1 MIEKYTEVLSQYEL
15 EILDVRRG
23 RGAWLCETNQGLK
36 LLREYKGTIK
46 RLEFEDHLFTQLEE
60 AWHPFV
66 DRYVRNREGELLS
79 SADDGTR
86 WIVKDW
92 YADRECNLKDDREV
106 LRAITQ
112 IASLHKMLRKIE
124 FKEEWNLGSIL
135 VQLPG
140 DEMERHNRELIR
152 ARSFIRN
159 KRKKTE
165 FELCVIGNYDM
176 FFEQA
181 RDARLGMK
189 EFCERYGEEEC
200 YLCHGDL
207 NQHHILMCPRDV
219 AVVEFNRMHLG
230 MQMEDLYHFMRKA
243 MEKHDWSLKL
253 GTSMLETYSRIL
265 PLSDTDRTC
274 LYYLFLYPEKYW
286 KQINFYYNANKAWIP
301 ARNIEKLKDLELQQP
316 LRNEFLSR
324 IK

>member
-1 MIEKYTEVLSQYEL
+1 MFH
-15 EILDVRRG
+15 
-23 RGAWLCETNQGLK
+23 
-36 LLREYKGTIK
+36 LREYKGTIK
-46 RLEFEDHLFTQLEE
+46 RLEFEDQVFTQLEE

-286 KQINFYYNANKAWIP
+286 KQLNFYYNSKKAWFP
-301 ARNIEKLKDLELQQP
+301 ARNMEKIRILMEQAENQKNFLELLQ
-316 LRNEFLSR
+316 
-324 IK
+324 